1 MTKMIENSEDKIEV
15 HNVGSYSFRHTGKS
29 TEANDMGMRE
39 MQSRAYAK
47 RDAQYLLIQA
57 PPACGKSR
65 ALMFLALD
73 KVHHQGIRKV
83 FVAVPQIAIGSSFR
97 STNLTEHG
105 FFADWSVDPKY
116 NLCAAGGEP
125 MKVQRALEFLNDPT
139 AKYLLCSHATLT
151 YFYEKVDD
159 KHLFDNCLVAVDE
172 FHHVSEDDG
181 NKLGGV
187 IHSLMTESSAHLI
200 AMTGS
205 YFRGDSVPVLSPEDE
220 KLFDRVTYTYYEQLN
235 GYKYL
240 KSLGINYAFYHGR
253 WVESVHKVLDTGKK
267 TIIHIPSVNSRESTG
282 DKLNEVGHLLDEIG
296 TVQGRD
302 EQTGIYSIRTND
314 GRVLHVADLVT
325 DTDDMQGATLSALR
339 DEKNLET
346 LDIIIALGMAKE
358 GFDWPQCE
366 YALTIGYRAS
376 LTEVVQIIGRATR
389 DYPGKTHVQFTNLLA
404 MPDALLNDVTD
415 AVNSLLKAITLSLLM
430 EQVLAPNVHFR
441 KRGENQTPPP
451 IGGNG
456 GGGKPSIDD
465 GDKDIIITID
475 DENLSP
481 HAVDIINTEGN
492 DIITR
497 LINSSQTVVNGMANG
512 GEGVC
517 KDLVEGDAL
526 DLIRKEHPELD
537 DQDLEAIAKAVVTT
551 MLLKVISHEPSDEG
565 DHTPDGTDGVGPDV
579 PPVGGPHGPR
589 PFIEVDED
597 NTQFVKVGD
606 KFINVDDLDFDLI
619 ENINPFRNAYEFLSK
634 SIEPEILK
642 EIQAKAAMIREKMTE
657 QKARE
662 LWPYI
667 NEFVQEKG
675 REPSIT
681 SNNDFEKR
689 LAVALEFIREKK
701 RRQNAKNKAEATK

>member
-1 MTKMIENSEDKIEV
+1 MSDNNKGPEIHNIGNYTFAQTGNSTKEN
-15 HNVGSYSFRHTGKS
+15 N
-29 TEANDMGMRE
+29 MGMRE
-39 MQSRAYAK
+39 MQARAYEK
-47 RDAQYLLIQA
+47 RNSQYLLIQA

-73 KVHHQGIRKV
+73 KVLHQGIKKV
-83 FVAVPQIAIGSSFR
+83 IIAVPQIAIGSSFKN
-97 STNLTEHG
+97 TNLTEHD
-105 FFADWSVDPKY
+105 FFADWAVDPEY
-116 NLCAAGGEP
+116 NLCAPGGEP
-125 MKVQRALEFLNDPT
+125 MKVQKALKFLIDPS

-151 YFYEKVDD
+151 YFYEKVAD
-159 KHLFDNCLVAVDE
+159 KHVFDNCLIAVDE
-172 FHHVSEDDG
+172 FHHVSENAE

-220 KLFDRVTYTYYEQLN
+220 KHFERVTYTYYEQLN

-240 KSLGINYAFYHGR
+240 KSLGINYAFYYGS
-253 WVESVHKVLDTGKK
+253 WVEAVYKVLDTSKK

-282 DKLNEVGHLLDEIG
+282 DKLNEVGRLFDLIG
-296 TVQGRD
+296 TVLGRD
-302 EQTGIYSIRTND
+302 EETGIYNIRDNR
-314 GRVLHVADLVT
+314 GRILHVADLVT
-325 DTDDMQGATLSALR
+325 DTDNMQGVTLSALR
-339 DEKNLET
+339 DEKNLEK
-346 LDIIIALGMAKE
+346 LNIIIALGMAKE

-441 KRGENQTPPP
+441 KRSDTQTPPP
-451 IGGNG
+451 VGGSSG
-456 GGGKPSIDD
+456 GRKPSVED
-465 GDKDIIITID
+465 GNNDITITID
-475 DENLSP
+475 DENVSQN
-481 HAVDIINTEGN
+481 AVDIINTETP
-492 DIITR
+492 DIINK
-497 LINSSQTVVNGMANG
+497 LINSSDTVINALANG

-517 KDLVEGDAL
+517 KELAEEDVADI
-526 DLIRKEHPELD
+526 IREEHPDLD
-537 DQDLEAIAKAVVTT
+537 DDDIEAIAKAVVTT
-551 MLLKVISHEPSDEG
+551 LLLKVISHDPKDEEESA
-565 DHTPDGTDGVGPDV
+565 DQNTDGGTVDPI
-579 PPVGGPHGPR
+579 PHGPR
-589 PFIEVDED
+589 KPFVEVDQD
-597 NTQFVKVGD
+597 NSQFVKIGD
-606 KFINVDDLDFDLI
+606 KFINVDDLDFNLI
-619 ENINPFRNAYEFLSK
+619 EAINPFRNAYEFISK

-642 EIQAKAAMIREKMTE
+642 EIQAKAAATREKMTE

-667 NEFVQEKG
+667 NAFVQENG

-681 SNNDFEKR
+681 SNNDFERR

-701 RRQNAKNKAEATK
+701 RKQNAKDRAEAAK